1 MSAPRIRRLPRDLVE
16 KIAAGEVVERPASVV
31 KELVENAL
39 DAGAMEVTVAIE
51 RGEDLRV
58 TVVDDG
64 SGMAREDALLAFE
77 RHATSKIRDLDD
89 LEAVATLGFRGEALA
104 AIGAVAEVE
113 MLTSAGDAEGTRV
126 VVRGGERVA
135 AEAAA
140 RARGTTVR
148 VSQLFFNTPARRK
161 FQKTQAGEVRAASRE
176 VTAHALAAP
185 GVGVT
190 LSENGKTLLR
200 LNADLPLAA
209 RMAAV
214 YGDALEESLV
224 AVTGVEGDARVSG
237 FVSPPRVTRGVPD
250 AVTLAVNGRPIESRS
265 LLRALLQGYEPLL
278 PSRRY
283 PIAVLVIELPPSR
296 VDPNVHPTKK
306 EVRFADE
313 GGLFRLVRRAV
324 ARALAGEGIVP
335 DLEARG
341 GRDAAGGDAF
351 AWRAGA
357 GAGAATESAGVPPAH
372 GGFFDAWEGGALRE
386 GALPAWEAASPG
398 GAPGDAG
405 PIVPAGGGPATAAPL
420 AGAPVGRALLET
432 LVSAPH
438 VIQVHR
444 TYLVAE
450 SPEGILLVDQH
461 TAHERILYE
470 EGLARLERGRGASQ
484 PLLVPAAIDLPVDEA
499 QRLEEFAEP
508 LERLGFSVRAIGP
521 TAFAIDAVP
530 AERRGDDAGRWLREI
545 LDNLARDAAARDR
558 LVRAARSYACKTAVR
573 AGDPLAPAEIRGL
586 LARLAR
592 AENPFAC
599 PHGRPVVARVTLH
612 EIERLFGRR

>member
-1 MSAPRIRRLPRDLVE
+1 
-16 KIAAGEVVERPASVV
+16 V

-39 DAGAMEVTVAIE
+39 DAGATEVSVALE
-51 RGEDLRV
+51 RGDDLRI

-64 SGMAREDALLAFE
+64 TGMGREDALLAFE
-77 RHATSKIRDLDD
+77 RHATSKIADLAD
-89 LEAVATLGFRGEALA
+89 LEGVATLGFRGEALA

-113 MLTSAGDAEGTRV
+113 MLTSAAGSEGTRV

-140 RARGTTVR
+140 RSRGTTVR
-148 VSQLFFNTPARRK
+148 VTQLFFNTPARRK
-161 FQKTQAGEVRAASRE
+161 FQKTSTGESRAVTRE
-176 VTAHALAAP
+176 VIAHALAAP
-185 GVGVT
+185 GVGFA
-190 LSENGKTLLR
+190 LSENGKTRLR
-200 LNADLPLAA
+200 LAADLPLAA
-209 RMAAV
+209 RVAAV
-214 YGDALEESLV
+214 YGEDLEGSLI
-224 AVTGVEGDARVSG
+224 AVSGIERDARLKGIVSA
-237 FVSPPRVTRGVPD
+237 PRATRGTPD
-250 AVTLAVNGRPIESRS
+250 AVTIAVNGRPIESRS

-278 PSRRY
+278 PARRY
-283 PIAVLVIELPPSR
+283 PVAVLAIEVPPHR

-324 ARALAGEGIVP
+324 AAALAGEGIVP
-335 DLEARG
+335 DLAARD
-341 GRDAAGGDAF
+341 GREAGGGDEAAPHGRF
-351 AWRAGA
+351 GDGA
-357 GAGAATESAGVPPAH
+357 GDRGPAL
-372 GGFFDAWEGGALRE
+372 GGFFEAWEGGALRE
-386 GALPAWEAASPG
+386 GAAPAWDASPAGQASAASGPGIG
-398 GAPGDAG
+398 GA
-405 PIVPAGGGPATAAPL
+405 APV
-420 AGAPVGRALLET
+420 GAPVGRALLET

-450 SPEGILLVDQH
+450 SPDGILLVDQH

-484 PLLVPAAIDLPVDEA
+484 PLLVPAAIELPVVEA
-499 QRLEEFAEP
+499 QLLEEFAEP
-508 LERLGFSVRAIGP
+508 LERLGFGVRAIGP
-521 TAFAIDAVP
+521 SAFAIEAVP

-545 LDNLARDAAARDR
+545 LDNLARDAAPRDR

>member
-39 DAGAMEVTVAIE
+39 DAGAMDVTVALE
-51 RGEDLRV
+51 RGDDLRV

-64 SGMAREDALLAFE
+64 CGMGRDDALLAFE

-113 MLTSAGDAEGTRV
+113 MLTGAGDAEGTRV

-135 AEAAA
+135 ADAAA

-176 VTAHALAAP
+176 VIAHAMAAP
-185 GVGVT
+185 GVGFT

-214 YGDALEESLV
+214 YGGALEESLV
-224 AVTGVEGDARVSG
+224 AVSGVEGDARVSG
-237 FVSPPRVTRGVPD
+237 FVSPPRITRGVPD

-283 PIAVLVIELPPSR
+283 PIAVLAIELPAGR

-335 DLEARG
+335 DLETRG
-341 GRDAAGGDAF
+341 GRDAPPWG
-351 AWRAGA
+351 AGA
-357 GAGAATESAGVPPAH
+357 GAGGGAGAATDSAGGPAAR

-386 GALPAWEAASPG
+386 GAQPAWNAASPDRAPG
-398 GAPGDAG
+398 GAATSAP
-405 PIVPAGGGPATAAPL
+405 GGGDPDTFAPL

-470 EGLARLERGRGASQ
+470 EGLARLESGRGASQ
-484 PLLVPAAIDLPVDEA
+484 PLLVPAAIDLPIEEA

-508 LERLGFSVRAIGP
+508 LERLGFSVRPIGP
-521 TAFAIDAVP
+521 TTFAIEAVP

-545 LDNLARDAAARDR
+545 LDNLARDAAPRDR